1 MKCFIYNKYLVP
13 KGFSG
18 ITLYPFVFTNN
29 KNLLT
34 DPYFIN
40 HERIHLAQQ
49 RELLIIFFYLWYL
62 TEFALN
68 YLKYKN
74 KYTAYLNISFEREAY
89 DNEHNLN
96 YLEKRKAY
104 SFIRYTTK
112 KQTKKQVY
120 K

>member
-1 MKCFIYNKYLVP
+1 MKCFIYNKYLAP

-89 DNEHNLN
+89 TNDHNLK
-96 YLEKRKAY
+96 YLETRKPYA
-104 SFIRYTTK
+104 FLRRENTK
-112 KQTKKQVY
+112 SKK
-120 K
+120 

>member
-40 HERIHLAQQ
+40 HELIHLAQQ

-68 YLKYKN
+68 YFK
-74 KYTAYLNISFEREAY
+74 IQ
-89 DNEHNLN
+89 
-96 YLEKRKAY
+96 
-104 SFIRYTTK
+104 
-112 KQTKKQVY
+112 KQIHCLPQY
-120 K
+120 QF